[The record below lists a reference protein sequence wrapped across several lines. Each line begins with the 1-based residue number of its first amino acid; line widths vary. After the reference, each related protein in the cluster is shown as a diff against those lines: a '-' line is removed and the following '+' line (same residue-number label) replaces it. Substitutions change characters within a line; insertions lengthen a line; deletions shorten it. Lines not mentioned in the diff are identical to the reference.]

1 MMSTLRTTGD
11 LCTREVVTASR
22 ATVLNEAARLM
33 RDRHVGCI
41 VVVDEL
47 PEGRIVVGLLTDRD
61 IVTAVVAKD
70 VEAMMLR
77 VGEVMSE
84 DVTTVNQNA
93 SLHDAIALMRRRRVR
108 RMPVTDD
115 GGFLVGLL
123 ASDDIVGLLTN
134 ELRSL
139 AEVLTQQ
146 RRVEQVLRP

>member
-1 MMSTLRTTGD
+1 MSALRTTGD

-22 ATVLNEAARLM
+22 STLLNEAARLM
-33 RDRHVGCI
+33 RDRHVGCL
-41 VVVDEL
+41 VVVDDL

-84 DVTTVNQNA
+84 DVSTVNHTA
-93 SLHDAIALMRRRRVR
+93 SLHDAIALMRHRRVR
-108 RMPVTDD
+108 RVPVTDD
-115 GGFLVGLL
+115 RGFLVGLL
-123 ASDDIVGLLTN
+123 ASDDIVGVLAR
-134 ELRSL
+134 ELQAL

-146 RRVEQVLRP
+146 RRVEQLIRP